1 MGYRCKGASKI
12 AHPIFEN
19 PFEKGDEILAKSK
32 IQDLTILTT
41 LLADNVV
48 ALALIDK
55 AVFLEKTLSKLQK
68 QIEEFGTITE
78 MCQGSYNIQR
88 ANPALNAYNIT
99 IKNYS
104 SIMKQL
110 NDMLPKQEKAKG
122 DGFDEF

>member
-1 MGYRCKGASKI
+1 M
-12 AHPIFEN
+12 
-19 PFEKGDEILAKSK
+19 AKSK
-32 IQDLTILTT
+32 IQDLTILKT

-55 AVFLEKTLSKLQK
+55 ALFLEETLNKLQK
-68 QIEEFGTITE
+68 QIEEAGTITE

>member
-1 MGYRCKGASKI
+1 M
-12 AHPIFEN
+12 
-19 PFEKGDEILAKSK
+19 
-32 IQDLTILTT
+32 
-41 LLADNVV
+41 LADNVV

-55 AVFLEKTLSKLQK
+55 AVFLEDTLKELQQ
-68 QIEEFGTITE
+68 QIEDFGTITE